1 MVAFY
6 INFFILNPY
15 RSECLDV
22 RTYAQKVGVYVVA
35 KVDSL
40 EIEIVAD
47 SKKTEKSLDNLVV
60 TLSKVQKNMKGL
72 QGTANSN
79 GKAFQN
85 YALNVQK
92 LGKNM
97 KGLHTVIKSSDK
109 DLKKFSKNAK
119 SLGKNLSSGSSSVKG
134 FALSAGKLYA
144 AVQILRKSFDA
155 LGKSVTE
162 SMDYVETYNYFKNA
176 FGQVASKAD
185 LSSWKDLGY
194 ASAEEYYNSF
204 SKRARE
210 LTQKMSGFN
219 IAENGTLS
227 MGSGKS
233 LGIDPKQVMQY
244 QAVFAQMSSS
254 MGVASET
261 SLKLSDALIKI
272 GADLSAV
279 KNMDFNKVWTDLQSG
294 LVGMSR
300 TVDKYGANI
309 RLVGLQQKL
318 NELGIKEN
326 INALGQH
333 DRALLRTIAILDSTR
348 YAWGSLGEEINTP
361 ANQLR
366 LLQANFTNLAR
377 AIGNLLL
384 PVVAKIL
391 PYINAAVMGLTKMM
405 EYIGKVFGVDTSK
418 WSSSFGG
425 ASDAMS
431 DILDQTE
438 TEAGAVDNVTKAAK
452 KLRQQLQGID
462 ELNVLSSNKDES
474 DALGGIT
481 GGVSNATG
489 ALESALDKILKEYQA
504 AWDAAYDNMNLKSTN
519 ILGAL
524 QAKAKEI
531 GGAFSLGFD
540 AANVSAKGAEL
551 VEKWRGIV
559 GQIKGIFS
567 DEGVTNAINN
577 MGTSAITAV
586 GSIAGSITSL
596 LTSFGFGVAGGTE
609 QALTESETFI
619 KGKVT
624 SIANNITSL
633 NTKITSFS
641 TAVAKIGTAFES
653 ESFQKIVAFFEK
665 LVGYIALE
673 AWDKFTGVASD
684 LFGIFTKPI
693 SDNATKWKTLLENVF
708 DIVSKLFKPFDDLL
722 TLLMNNSKPYEDS
735 FLHKVLNG
743 IGDFV
748 SKKVGE
754 KIDSV
759 NKSLEN
765 FSKFLDGVNVV
776 WSALTAGVKELKA
789 KLTID
794 GEKKTEI
801 LKKISD
807 AWSVLKK
814 GTKKLAAKLSVSGA
828 KLVGKLQDLQKA
840 WAKLKEGTKSV
851 KAKASAIGADVM
863 EKLSGVWDKFKDG
876 AKKGLSLNIVTL
888 GSTLIESVSKI
899 WDSLKGEKKISLS
912 ATFNDLFTTPL
923 KNAWNK
929 IANAI
934 NAAID
939 KINRWAGTSIGKL
952 STIDLKEEGGI
963 YSGGKWTPIQQYA
976 GGGLPSMGQLF
987 VAREAGPELVGTM
1000 GGHTAV
1006 MNNDQIVSSV
1016 SDGVYRAMQSAN
1028 TQTNE
1033 ILVRQNQLLQAILE
1047 KETGINYK
1055 DVFKAAQK
1063 GASDYSRRTGRPA
1076 FGY

>member
-1 MVAFY
+1 M
-6 INFFILNPY
+6 P
-15 RSECLDV
+15 
-22 RTYAQKVGVYVVA
+22 
-35 KVDSL
+35 KVDDL
-40 EIEIVAD
+40 YIEITSD
-47 SKKTEKSLDNLVV
+47 SKKTEKALDNLVV

-72 QGTANSN
+72 HGTANSN

-85 YALNVQK
+85 YASNVNK
-92 LGKNM
+92 LGKSMKNLHSSM
-97 KGLHTVIKSSDK
+97 IGSEKGLKN
-109 DLKKFSKNAK
+109 FSKNAK
-119 SLGKNLSSGSSSVKG
+119 SLGKNLASGSGSVKN
-134 FALSAGKLYA
+134 FAISAGKLYA
-144 AVQILRKSFDA
+144 AVQVLRRAFDG
-155 LGKSVTE
+155 LGKSVKE
-162 SMDYVETYNYFKNA
+162 SMDYVETFNYFQNA

-431 DILDQTE
+431 DILDSTE
-438 TEAGAVDNVTKAAK
+438 EEAGAVDNVTKATK

-504 AWDAAYDNMNLKSTN
+504 AWDAAYDNMDLKSTN

-524 QAKAKEI
+524 EAKAKEI
-531 GGAFSLGFD
+531 GGAFTLGFD
-540 AANVSAKGAEL
+540 SANVSTKGAEL
-551 VEKWRGIV
+551 VEEWKGIV
-559 GQIKGIFS
+559 GQIKGLFT

-577 MGTSAITAV
+577 MGSSAVTAV

-633 NTKITSFS
+633 NTKITDFS
-641 TAVAKIGTAFES
+641 KAVATIGTAFES

-665 LVGYIALE
+665 LAGYIVLK
-673 AWDKFTGVASD
+673 AWDTFTGVISD
-684 LFGIFTKPI
+684 LFGILTKPI

-722 TLLMNNSKPYEDS
+722 GLLMDNSKSYEDS
-735 FLHKVLNG
+735 FLHKVLKG
-743 IGDFV
+743 IGEFAADV
-748 SKKVGE
+748 VGKKIDDINTKLE
-754 KIDSV
+754 NFSSFLDSV
-759 NKSLEN
+759 NK
-765 FSKFLDGVNVV
+765 V
-776 WSALTAGVKELKA
+776 WVALTSGKKDLKA
-789 KLTID
+789 SLKFTGGKYVGKLKTLAEAWKLIKKSATKKLKAALSFS
-794 GEKKTEI
+794 GEKYVDRIDALRKAWNKFESGKKTVKAFAQSSGEDK
-801 LKKISD
+801 LKTLSD
-807 AWSVLKK
+807 AWSNIKES
-814 GTKKLAAKLSVSGA
+814 TKKLTLNAITSGKDALDDVKKKWDDFKANARLSIEAKF
-828 KLVGKLQDLQKA
+828 D
-840 WAKLKEGTKSV
+840 
-851 KAKASAIGADVM
+851 
-863 EKLSGVWDKFKDG
+863 
-876 AKKGLSLNIVTL
+876 
-888 GSTLIESVSKI
+888 
-899 WDSLKGEKKISLS
+899 
-912 ATFNDLFTTPL
+912 DLFTKPF
-923 KNAWNK
+923 KEAWNVLARNINSA
-929 IANAI
+929 IA
-934 NAAID
+934 
-939 KINRWAGTSIGKL
+939 KINKWAGTSIGTL
-952 STIDLKEEGGI
+952 PLLANGGI
-963 YSGGKWTPIQQYA
+963 YKNGKWQPIQQYA
-976 GGGLPSMGQLF
+976 GGGLPNMGQLF

-1016 SDGVYRAMQSAN
+1016 SDGVYRAVMAAMS
-1028 TQTNE
+1028 
-1033 ILVRQNQLLQAILE
+1033 QNGGSNVNVTFEVQGDPN
-1047 KETGINYK
+1047 GI
-1055 DVFKAAQK
+1055 FKVVQK
-1063 GASDYSRRTGRPA
+1063 GASDYSSRTGRPA
-1076 FGY
+1076 FA